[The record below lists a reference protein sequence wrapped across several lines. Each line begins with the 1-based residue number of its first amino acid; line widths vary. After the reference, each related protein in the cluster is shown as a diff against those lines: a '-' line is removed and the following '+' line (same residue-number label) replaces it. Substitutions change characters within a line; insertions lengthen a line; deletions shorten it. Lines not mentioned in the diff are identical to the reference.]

1 MSYSEIFGRNMMKNI
16 QTKKENRPLI
26 GAIVAGGLA
35 SACCI
40 GPLIVVML
48 GLGSASAFIAMEPY
62 RPIFAVLTIALIV
75 WAGRRHWQ
83 GRKICIANGCP
94 PKKPVLLWGLGGFA
108 VLLLISPSLLP
119 YFIK

>member
-1 MSYSEIFGRNMMKNI
+1 MNNPEI
-16 QTKKENRPLI
+16 KKANTPLI
-26 GAIVAGGLA
+26 GAIIAGGLA

-62 RPIFAVLTIALIV
+62 RPIFVAITLALIAL
-75 WAGRRHWQ
+75 AGWKHWQ

-94 PKKPVLLWGLGGFA
+94 PKKPILLWMLGGVA
-108 VLLLISPSLLP
+108 VFLLISPSLLP